1 MTLNHITRALAGL
14 GCAVSIVLLT
24 GCAHPITLVPDLA
37 TVPAASAKINKTAG
51 YVVSAEDMA
60 KEVETPGGGGDKVK
74 YAPYKD
80 LDVGL
85 YKSFSQVFTNVV
97 KLKSVN
103 DVEGIASQGVS
114 LVISPS
120 IATDSSSSSAFTWP
134 PTKFTIT
141 LTCTVVDA
149 KGAPVTV
156 ITSKGEGAA
165 EFSEFKSNFSLSAK
179 RASEDALKNL
189 VKALSESEALRR

>member
-1 MTLNHITRALAGL
+1 MTLNHITRALAAL
-14 GCAVSIVLLT
+14 GCAVSVVMVT
-24 GCAHPITLVPDLA
+24 GCAHPISMAPDLG

-51 YVVSAEDMA
+51 YVLSAEDMA

-74 YAPYKD
+74 YFPYKD
-80 LDVGL
+80 LDAGL

-97 KLKSVN
+97 KLKGVN
-103 DVEGIASQGVS
+103 DAEGIASQGVS
-114 LVISPS
+114 LVIAPS
-120 IATDSSSSSAFTWP
+120 ITTDSSSSSAFTWP
-134 PTKFTIT
+134 PTKFTVN

-156 ITSKGEGAA
+156 ITSTGEGAA

-179 RASEDALKNL
+179 RASEDALKKL